1 MSKIINEKAKNELKN
16 LAKFGKGRK
25 YMNRTELLEEYK
37 NQEEKLIAAKILDK
51 LEFSKTKNKI
61 QYTDFLN
68 LNEQELAIKLLKK
81 VEYEKYYFF
90 GGKENTER
98 KILVIYPEKLSEEMS
113 RKNDKQIL
121 KVVRIKLPNELD
133 GEYDHRTYLGSCIK
147 IGIEREKIGDIL
159 VERTGA
165 DIIAKAEISE
175 ILLQSLSQLTR
186 FKSSEI
192 VVVDISELKDVEIS
206 KMEISSIVASIRLD
220 NIVSTLAKTSRSKA
234 QEILKQERV
243 FLNHEVQIKPS
254 KEVKVG
260 DVITIRGKGRFEF
273 KEIAGN
279 TRKGR
284 FVIKID
290 KYV

>member
-1 MSKIINEKAKNELKN
+1 
-16 LAKFGKGRK
+16 
-25 YMNRTELLEEYK
+25 MNKTEVLEEYN
-37 NQEEKLIAAKILDK
+37 NQEQRLLAAKILDK
-51 LEFSKTKNKI
+51 LEFTKTKNKI
-61 QYTDFLN
+61 QYSDFLN
-68 LNEQELAIKLLKK
+68 LNEQELAMKLLKK
-81 VEYEKYYFF
+81 VDRENYYFF
-90 GGKENTER
+90 GGKDNTER
-98 KILVIYPEKLSEEMS
+98 KILIIYPEKLTEEMLS
-113 RKNDKQIL
+113 II
-121 KVVRIKLPNELD
+121 RIKLPTELE
-133 GEYDHRTYLGSCIK
+133 GQYDHRTYLGSCIK

-159 VERTGA
+159 VEKTGA
-165 DIIAKAEISE
+165 DIIAKTEVIDF
-175 ILLQSLSQLTR
+175 LYQNLSSLTR

-192 VVVDISELKDVEIS
+192 SIENISEIKDVEVA
-206 KMEISSIVASIRLD
+206 KVEISAIVASIRLD

-243 FLNHEVQIKPS
+243 FLNHQVETKSS

-260 DVITIRGKGRFEF
+260 DIITIRGKGRFEF

>member
-1 MSKIINEKAKNELKN
+1 
-16 LAKFGKGRK
+16 
-25 YMNRTELLEEYK
+25 MNKTEVLEEYK
-37 NQEEKLIAAKILDK
+37 NQEQRLLAAKILDK
-51 LEFSKTKNKI
+51 LEFMKTKNKI
-61 QYTDFLN
+61 QSTDFLN
-68 LNEQELAIKLLKK
+68 LNEQELAMKLLKK
-81 VEYEKYYFF
+81 VDCENYYFF
-90 GGKENTER
+90 GGKDNTER
-98 KILVIYPEKLSEEMS
+98 KILIIYPEKLTEEMS
-113 RKNDKQIL
+113 RKNDDKIISII
-121 KVVRIKLPNELD
+121 RIKLPNELE
-133 GEYDHRTYLGSCIK
+133 GGYDHRTYLGSCIK

-165 DIIAKAEISE
+165 DIIAKTEVIDF
-175 ILLQSLSQLTR
+175 LYQNLTGLTR

-192 VVVDISELKDVEIS
+192 SIENISEIKDVEVA
-206 KMEISSIVASIRLD
+206 KVEISAIVASIRLD

-243 FLNHEVQIKPS
+243 FLNHQVETKAS
-254 KEVKVG
+254 KEVRVG
-260 DVITIRGKGRFEF
+260 DIITIRGKGRFEF

>member
-1 MSKIINEKAKNELKN
+1 
-16 LAKFGKGRK
+16 
-25 YMNRTELLEEYK
+25 MNKTEILEEYK
-37 NQEEKLIAAKILDK
+37 NQEERLTAAKILDK
-51 LEFSKTKNKI
+51 LEFTKTKNKI
-61 QYTDFLN
+61 QWTDFLN
-68 LNEQELAIKLLKK
+68 LNEQELAMKLLKK
-81 VEYEKYYFF
+81 VNCDNYYFF
-90 GGKENTER
+90 GGKENSER
-98 KILVIYPEKLSEEMS
+98 KVLVIYPEKLTEEFS
-113 RKNDKQIL
+113 RKNDSKIL
-121 KVVRIKLPNELD
+121 SIIRIKLPNELE

-165 DIIAKAEISE
+165 DIIAKSE
-175 ILLQSLSQLTR
+175 IAEFLIQNLSFLTR
-186 FKSSEI
+186 FKSAEI
-192 VVVDISELKDVEIS
+192 NIEDISNLKDVEVS
-206 KMEISSIVASIRLD
+206 KIEISAIVASIRLD

-234 QEILKQERV
+234 QDILKQERV
-243 FLNHEVQIKPS
+243 FLNHQVETKAS

-260 DVITIRGKGRFEF
+260 DIITIRGKGRFEF